1 MSDWKKAVPLIG
13 LASAALALLL
23 FNVLGWV
30 HLMPGVQAAREA
42 AIIDSAFDNVV
53 RITVVIF
60 SIVVAAILYIVV
72 FFRAGP
78 DRGEGAKFDASPG
91 KMVEV
96 VWLAASCV
104 LTFGLAAYGS
114 EEFLHLRHDSSA
126 ELDVQV
132 KAAQWSWEF
141 FYPAQN
147 VGAGELILPKGKR
160 ARISIT
166 SEDVVHA
173 LWVPAFRLKQD
184 ALPGR
189 VTTLYVTPTVAG
201 EYEIVCAEL
210 CGLDHSVMRGK
221 VVVVEPEEFEGK
233 LKGEAW

>member
-1 MSDWKKAVPLIG
+1 MSDWKRAVPLIA
-13 LASAALALLL
+13 LAATALTLALLNL
-23 FNVLGWV
+23 LEAV

-42 AIIDSAFDNVV
+42 VIVDSAFDNVIRV
-53 RITVVIF
+53 TVVIF
-60 SIVVAAILYIVV
+60 SVIMAAILYIVI

-78 DRGEGAKFDASPG
+78 ELREGARFDASPG
-91 KMVEV
+91 KAVEV

-104 LTFGLAAYGS
+104 LTLGLAAYGS
-114 EEFLHLRHDSSA
+114 EEFLHLRRDSHA

-147 VGAGELILPKGKR
+147 TNAAELLLPKGKR

-166 SEDVVHA
+166 SEDVLHA
-173 LWVPAFRLKQD
+173 FWVPAFRLKQD

-189 VTTLYVTPTVAG
+189 VTTLYVTPTVTG
-201 EYEIVCAEL
+201 EFDIVCAEL
-210 CGLDHSVMRGK
+210 CGLDHTVMRGK
-221 VVVVEPEEFEGK
+221 VVVVEPEEFEGR